1 MAVFSQSRNCCFL
14 VPLKTGRRYF
24 AEMFIKGNSDQERY
38 YRCLFDYNIWS
49 VCVHVYSLLALF
61 VFGFGLYSISK
72 DKYDFIRWFT
82 LFYWID
88 FTISTITTIVFSVQ
102 WFAYTDHS
110 LPDVEDNPEQKQQH
124 DDSFKAESIV
134 SIVILCLVRLTHLY
148 FAYVITCY
156 YVSMGKT
163 HYSKMTAAV
172 DEELNFA
179 GYDEMNEDD
188 DDDIDDD
195 SRPLS
200 GRTRPF

>member
-1 MAVFSQSRNCCFL
+1 MLIDDTMLTKFENLGVYLITVFGLLNKLSGFYGLISL
-14 VPLKTGRRYF
+14 
-24 AEMFIKGNSDQERY
+24 
-38 YRCLFDYNIWS
+38 DYSNPFV

-61 VFGFGLYSISK
+61 IFGFGLYSISK
-72 DKYDFIRWFT
+72 DKYSFIRWFI

-88 FTISTITTIVFSVQ
+88 FIISTITTIVFSVQ
-102 WFAYTDHS
+102 WFVYTDHS
-110 LPDVEDNPEQKQQH
+110 LPDLEDSPEEKQQH

-134 SIVILCLVRLTHLY
+134 SIVILCLVRLVHLY
-148 FAYVITCY
+148 FAYVLTCY
-156 YVSMGKT
+156 YVSMSKT

-188 DDDIDDD
+188 DDDLDDD

>member
-1 MAVFSQSRNCCFL
+1 MAVFSQSRNCCFM
-14 VPLKTGRRYF
+14 VPLKTGVYLITTF
-24 AEMFIKGNSDQERY
+24 GLLNKLSGFYGLIS
-38 YRCLFDYNIWS
+38 LDYSNPFV

-72 DKYDFIRWFT
+72 DKYTFIRWFT

-102 WFAYTDHS
+102 WFVYTDHS
-110 LPDVEDNPEQKQQH
+110 LPDLEDNPEEKQQH

-134 SIVILCLVRLTHLY
+134 SIVILCLVRLVHLY

-179 GYDEMNEDD
+179 GYDEMNEEDD
-188 DDDIDDD
+188 DDLDDD

-200 GRTRPF
+200 GRTRPL